1 MDMRERMQQAL
12 IAAQRAG
19 ERKNFHE
26 VAQKRGPERHQAD
39 LQGLYHGLAPESAR
53 HLDAILA
60 RRHRLLDPAV
70 KSYRDLYQG
79 EDWDAFARYE
89 AFTKEIVPESGAFRY
104 KDFLLPSREFTP
116 AVFLYE
122 HGLPALRTLDDMGD
136 GVIIDGGGAHGDSL
150 LVFRKYLRNPI
161 HSFEPHP
168 GMRALLRQTLRL
180 NAALLGDD
188 VTVVELALADTT
200 GTQVFMTDNGSSSQI
215 DPGLT
220 SGVGAETV
228 TLDDYVSRH
237 GLRVSLVKL
246 DIEGHEQPFLRG
258 AVQTLK
264 TQKPRL
270 IISNYHSYDDFFH
283 IKTFIEQ
290 LDCGYEFDFFK
301 GVDASVWAS
310 IMLLCEAP
318 GAGRPRN

>member
-12 IAAQRAG
+12 LAAQRAG
-19 ERKNFHE
+19 ERKNFHD
-26 VAQKRGPERHQAD
+26 VAQKRGPEGHQAD
-39 LQGLYHGLAPESAR
+39 LRGLYRGLAPEAAR
-53 HLDAILA
+53 HLDTILG
-60 RRHRLLDPAV
+60 RRHKLLDPAV

-79 EDWDAFARYE
+79 EDWEAFTRYE
-89 AFTKEIVPESGAFRY
+89 AFTKEIAPHNGAFRY
-104 KDFLLPSREFTP
+104 KDFLLPIREFTP

-122 HGLPALRTLDDMGD
+122 HGLSALRTLDDMGD

-168 GMRALLRQTLRL
+168 GMRALLSETLRL
-180 NAALLGDD
+180 NAGLLGDE
-188 VTVVELALADTT
+188 VTVAEQALADTT
-200 GTQVFMTDNGSSSQI
+200 GTKVFMTDNGSSSQI
-215 DPGLT
+215 DPGLS
-220 SGVGAETV
+220 SGIEAETV

-237 GLRVSLVKL
+237 GLRVGLVKL

-258 AVQTLK
+258 AVHTLK

-318 GAGRPRN
+318 GAAQARD

>member
-12 IAAQRAG
+12 LAAQRAG
-19 ERKNFHE
+19 ERKNFHD
-26 VAQKRGPERHQAD
+26 VAQKRGPERHQED
-39 LQGLYHGLAPESAR
+39 LTALYRGLAPEATR
-53 HLDAILA
+53 HLDAILG
-60 RRHRLLDPAV
+60 RRQKLLDPAV

-79 EDWDAFARYE
+79 EDWEAFARYE
-89 AFTKEIVPESGAFRY
+89 AFTKEIVPDNGAFRY
-104 KDFLLPSREFTP
+104 RDFLLPIREFTP

-122 HGLPALRTLDDMGD
+122 HGLSALRTLGDMGD

-168 GMRALLRQTLRL
+168 GMRALMRQTLRL
-180 NAALLGDD
+180 NATLLGHDI
-188 VTVVELALADTT
+188 TVAEQALADTT
-200 GTQVFMTDNGSSSQI
+200 GTRVFMTDNGSSSQI
-215 DPGLT
+215 DPGLF
-220 SGVGAETV
+220 SGVEAETV

-237 GLRVSLVKL
+237 GLRVGLVKL
-246 DIEGHEQPFLRG
+246 DIEGHEQAFLRG

-264 TQKPRL
+264 TQKPLL
-270 IISNYHSYDDFFH
+270 ILSNYHSYDDFFH

-290 LDCGYEFDFFK
+290 LHCGYEFDFFK

-310 IMLLCEAP
+310 IMLLCEVPAA
-318 GAGRPRN
+318 GARQR